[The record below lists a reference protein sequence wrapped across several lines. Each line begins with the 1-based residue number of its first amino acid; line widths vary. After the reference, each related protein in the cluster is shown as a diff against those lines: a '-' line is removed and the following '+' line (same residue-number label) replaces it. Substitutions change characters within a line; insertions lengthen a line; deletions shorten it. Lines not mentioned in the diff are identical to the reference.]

1 MDMFVSA
8 IILAA
13 GESRRM
19 GKTKQLLD
27 VGGKPLLQHILDRI
41 RQTEVDE
48 VILVLGHEAER
59 IQKKVSTPGVKVVL
73 NPDYR
78 QGMITSIR
86 QGLQALDPRSE
97 AFFIVL
103 GDQPGIE
110 PKVYNLL
117 IQEFRTRFPRKTIL
131 LPTYKGKRGH
141 PALFSVKY
149 RPEAFRIEGD
159 RGFRKVL
166 EMYPQEVFLVELESE
181 SIVNDLDTPQDYQNF
196 IGKKAPE
203 ESF

>member
-1 MDMFVSA
+1 MFISA
-8 IILAA
+8 IVLAA
-13 GESRRM
+13 GESKRM
-19 GKTKQLLD
+19 GQTKQLLD

-59 IQKKVSTPGVKVVL
+59 IQEKILTPGAKVVL

-78 QGMITSIR
+78 RGMITSI
-86 QGLQALDPRSE
+86 QKGLQAMDPRCE

-110 PKVYNLL
+110 PRVYNLL
-117 IQEFRTRFPRKTIL
+117 IREFRNRFPRKTIF
-131 LPTYKGKRGH
+131 LPAYKGRRGH
-141 PALFSVKY
+141 PALFGVKH
-149 RPEAFRIEGD
+149 RREASRIEGD

-166 EMYPQEVFLVELESE
+166 EMVPQEVFLVELENE
-181 SIVNDLDTPQDYQNF
+181 SIVSDLDTPEDYQHF
-196 IGKKAPE
+196 VGKKAPE
-203 ESF
+203 EPV

>member
-1 MDMFVSA
+1 MDMSISA
-8 IILAA
+8 IVLAA
-13 GESRRM
+13 GESKRM
-19 GKTKQLLD
+19 GMTKQLLD

-41 RQTEVDE
+41 HQTEVDE

-59 IQKKVSTPGVKVVL
+59 IQEKIPTPGAKVVL

-110 PKVYNLL
+110 PRVYNLL
-117 IQEFRTRFPRKTIL
+117 IQEFRNRFPRKSIF
-131 LPTYKGKRGH
+131 LPIHKGRRGH

-149 RPEAFRIEGD
+149 RREAFRIEGD
-159 RGFRKVL
+159 MGFRKVL

-181 SIVNDLDTPQDYQNF
+181 SIVNDLDTPEDYRNF

-203 ESF
+203 EPV

>member
-1 MDMFVSA
+1 MFISA
-8 IILAA
+8 IVLAA

-19 GKTKQLLD
+19 GETKQLLD
-27 VGGKPLLQHILDRI
+27 VGGKPLLQHILDGI
-41 RQTEVDE
+41 RQTKVDE
-48 VILVLGHEAER
+48 VILVLGHKAER
-59 IQKKVSTPGVKVVL
+59 IQKKVSAPGAKVVL

-86 QGLQALDPRSE
+86 QGLEALDPRSD

-117 IQEFRTRFPRKTIL
+117 IQEFQTRFPRKTII
-131 LPTYKGKRGH
+131 LPTHKGRRGH
-141 PALFSVKY
+141 PALFSTKH
-149 RPEAFRIEGD
+149 RPEALRIEGD

-166 EMYPQEVFLVELESE
+166 EKYPQEVFLVELESE

-196 IGKKAPE
+196 IGKNAPE
-203 ESF
+203 EPS

>member
-1 MDMFVSA
+1 MFISA
-8 IILAA
+8 IVLAA

-19 GKTKQLLD
+19 GETKQLLD
-27 VGGKPLLQHILDRI
+27 VGGKPLLQNILDRI

-59 IQKKVSTPGVKVVL
+59 IQKKVSTTGAKVVL
-73 NPDYR
+73 NPDYG

-86 QGLQALDPRSE
+86 RGLQALDPRSE
-97 AFFIVL
+97 GFFIVL

-117 IQEFRTRFPRKTIL
+117 IQEFRTCFPRKTIL

-159 RGFRKVL
+159 RGFRDVL

-203 ESF
+203 EPF